1 MSSFHVIGEIFDVV
15 RSEGGSAITNDVQ
28 TTLIPAGGSAI
39 VEYTLEVPGTFILV
53 DHSIFRAFNK
63 GALGMMRVGGEANT
77 VVYSGQE
84 VDEVYLGDRSAAA
97 EEALARASTENAQ
110 AGRGEAVYL
119 GTCSTCHQRDG
130 AGLAG
135 VFPPLLNSDYLMDD
149 KERSI
154 RVVLGGLAEPIAV
167 NGIPYTGNMPP
178 FANLT
183 DHEVASVLTYVR
195 SSFGNSG
202 DAVTDAEVATVRA
215 TMVQPRSSAHP

>member
-1 MSSFHVIGEIFDVV
+1 MV
-15 RSEGGSAITNDVQ
+15 RAEGGTAVTNDVQ

-39 VEYTLEVPGTFILV
+39 VEFDLDVPGTFILV

-63 GALGMMRVGGEANT
+63 GALGMLRVDGDANT
-77 VVYSGQE
+77 LVYSGQE
-84 VDEVYLGDRSAAA
+84 VDEVYLGDRSAVA
-97 EEALARASTENAQ
+97 EQALAAATAANANND

-130 AGLAG
+130 AGLPG
-135 VFPPLLNSDYLMDD
+135 VFPPLANSDFLMAD

-154 RVVLGGLAEPIAV
+154 NLVLRGLSGPVTV
-167 NGIPYTGNMPP
+167 NGQAYNGVMPP

-183 DHEVASVLTYVR
+183 DHEIAAVLTYVR

-202 DAVTDAEVATVRA
+202 DAVTDAEVAAVRVA
-215 TMVQPRSSAHP
+215 TEQQRTNAHP